1 MKAMLA
7 LALAVCLCAAAL
19 VAPAQAKMASQK
31 PLRVLVV
38 TGGHD
43 FEREAFTAMWNGLD
57 GVEWTEAKH
66 PDAHKLLT
74 PEAGKAYDVVALYDM
89 WSPITPEARAAF
101 AELVRKGK
109 GVVAMHHCLAG
120 YPDWLEYDKIIGGRY
135 FERVP
140 AGAPPSLKAS
150 TFADAVPYRV
160 HVADRKHPIVR
171 GIVDF
176 DITDE
181 VYGSFR
187 VEPDSRPLLA
197 ATEPRSG
204 PVIGWTRTY
213 GKARTCYLMLGHD
226 HVAYG
231 DPNFRKLLVQ
241 ALFWAARR

>member
-1 MKAMLA
+1 MKPCVA
-7 LALAVCLCAAAL
+7 LALAACLWATCGAAAGP
-19 VAPAQAKMASQK
+19 APSQK

-43 FEREAFTAMWNGLD
+43 FEREAFTAMWNSLD
-57 GVEWTEAKH
+57 GVEWTEARH

-89 WSPITPEARAAF
+89 WAPITPEARTAF
-101 AELVRKGK
+101 AELIRKGK
-109 GVVAMHHCLAG
+109 GLVALHHCLAG
-120 YPDWLEYDKIIGGRY
+120 YPDWPEFDKMIGGRY
-135 FERVP
+135 FQSVP
-140 AGAPPSLKAS
+140 AGAGPEVKAS
-150 TFADAVPYRV
+150 TYVDAVPYRV

-171 GIVDF
+171 GIEDF

-181 VYGSFR
+181 VYGSFG
-187 VEPDSRPLLA
+187 VEPDSKPLLT

-226 HVAYG
+226 HVAYT
-231 DPNFRKLLVQ
+231 DANYRKLVVQ